1 MSVDNF
7 VTPNKDY
14 ETIKNTVLTNLVKMI
29 SYRKWLKKEKI
40 EKTIEEL
47 IKNDNDNMMYVI
59 NLDIDLKTFEH
70 ENIFLNNSNFDSE
83 LLSVVEEE
91 RKKSNIP
98 NDIVEETEED
108 KEELDSKKK
117 FKKNFDGRQIHI
129 KILPQQKITTVEKNP
144 ALNDFIKKYDKYH
157 KIIIVDNIT
166 EKPYNKLIELSDIE
180 VFNEYFLMANLM
192 EHNFSPDYNIIPNYM
207 IKQFKK
213 DYKLLNL
220 HYLPIMYD
228 TDPASKYLNLKKGQV
243 VRIIRKVRNTEE
255 AIGYR
260 VVAKKGNAKI

>member
-1 MSVDNF
+1 
-7 VTPNKDY
+7 
-14 ETIKNTVLTNLVKMI
+14 
-29 SYRKWLKKEKI
+29 
-40 EKTIEEL
+40 
-47 IKNDNDNMMYVI
+47 
-59 NLDIDLKTFEH
+59 
-70 ENIFLNNSNFDSE
+70 
-83 LLSVVEEE
+83 
-91 RKKSNIP
+91 
-98 NDIVEETEED
+98 
-108 KEELDSKKK
+108 
-117 FKKNFDGRQIHI
+117 
-129 KILPQQKITTVEKNP
+129 
-144 ALNDFIKKYDKYH
+144 
-157 KIIIVDNIT
+157 
-166 EKPYNKLIELSDIE
+166 
-180 VFNEYFLMANLM
+180 M